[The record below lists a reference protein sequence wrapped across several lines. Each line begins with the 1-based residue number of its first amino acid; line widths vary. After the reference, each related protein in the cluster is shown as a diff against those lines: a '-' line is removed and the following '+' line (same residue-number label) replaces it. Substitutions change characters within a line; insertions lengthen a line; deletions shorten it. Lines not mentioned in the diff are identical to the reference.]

1 MELIDDGVR
10 PVYLLLCTFLRLSL
24 FFYTHLHPFPS
35 SSRLENFAFFAF
47 VHYPMDAW
55 VTHCFVGRCSEGE
68 RERKVYKN
76 LREVEELKW
85 VGSMNVFFSFVV
97 CVVGL

>member
-1 MELIDDGVR
+1 LELIDDGVR
-10 PVYLLLCTFLRLSL
+10 PVYLLLCTFYDCP

-35 SSRLENFAFFAF
+35 SLRLENFAFFAF
-47 VHYPMDAW
+47 VHYPMDAR
-55 VTHCFVGRCSEGE
+55 VTHCLFGRCSERG

>member
-1 MELIDDGVR
+1 
-10 PVYLLLCTFLRLSL
+10 
-24 FFYTHLHPFPS
+24 
-35 SSRLENFAFFAF
+35 
-47 VHYPMDAW
+47 MDAW